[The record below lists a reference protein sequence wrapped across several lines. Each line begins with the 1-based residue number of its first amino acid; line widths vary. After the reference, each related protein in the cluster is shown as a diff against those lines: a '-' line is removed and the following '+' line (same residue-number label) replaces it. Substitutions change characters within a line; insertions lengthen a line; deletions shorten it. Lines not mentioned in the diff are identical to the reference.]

1 MDRLRAMKLF
11 VSIVERGSFT
21 GAAEQLNMSRASA
34 TALIRQLENHVG
46 VSLLHRTTRQLSAT
60 PEGELYYHRCR
71 DILQDLTEAES
82 LLSQRANSLTGR
94 LKVDLPAS
102 LCRLVVMPALPDF
115 IRRYP
120 DIRVDISVSDRVVD
134 LLGEGVDC
142 VLRIGELNDSTLIAR
157 RLAELSQVTCASR
170 SYLERHGIPV
180 TLEELEQHHYVEFR
194 SASTGRVDPLHFR
207 LSDGVV
213 QRRLSSVLSVNN
225 GTSYV
230 AGCEAGLGIVQV
242 PRYHV
247 AAQLNNGDLVEILSQ
262 LAPPPLPLSVLY
274 PPQRQVPNRLRV
286 FIDWLVELLRPS

>member
-1 MDRLRAMKLF
+1 MDRFRAMRLF
-11 VSIVERGSFT
+11 VSIVERGTFT

-34 TALIRQLENHVG
+34 TALIRQLEQHVG

-71 DILQDLTEAES
+71 DILQDLAEAES

-120 DIRVDISVSDRVVD
+120 DIRLDISVSDRVVD

-180 TLEELEQHHYVEFR
+180 TLEELERHHYVEFR
-194 SASTGRVDPLHFR
+194 SASTGRVDPLYFR

-286 FIDWLVELLRPS
+286 FIDWLVELLRPF

>member
-1 MDRLRAMKLF
+1 M
-11 VSIVERGSFT
+11 
-21 GAAEQLNMSRASA
+21 
-34 TALIRQLENHVG
+34 
-46 VSLLHRTTRQLSAT
+46 
-60 PEGELYYHRCR
+60 
-71 DILQDLTEAES
+71 
-82 LLSQRANSLTGR
+82 
-94 LKVDLPAS
+94 
-102 LCRLVVMPALPDF
+102 
-115 IRRYP
+115 
-120 DIRVDISVSDRVVD
+120 
-134 LLGEGVDC
+134 
-142 VLRIGELNDSTLIAR
+142 
-157 RLAELSQVTCASR
+157 
-170 SYLERHGIPV
+170 
-180 TLEELEQHHYVEFR
+180 EFR